1 MPLGAGQFN
10 EPWGIAVGPDG
21 TVYVADLWNHRVQQF
36 TADGRFLRAWG
47 GFARVEDPQDQPG
60 TFFGPRGLQVH
71 GDRVYVTDTGNKRV
85 QVFDREGRF
94 LAAWGGP
101 GIEPGRLDEPV
112 GIAILPDGDLVIA
125 DTWNRRIQILTP
137 EGKPVWSWEI
147 AGWLDQSPT
156 TKPDVAVDARGRIFV
171 TDPTG
176 FRVLVFDAQGQPLLA
191 FGQYGDDAASFLLP
205 QGIAVGPDGR
215 VWVVDSGG
223 HRVMA
228 FQVP

>member
-1 MPLGAGQFN
+1 
-10 EPWGIAVGPDG
+10 V
-21 TVYVADLWNHRVQQF
+21 
-36 TADGRFLRAWG
+36 
-47 GFARVEDPQDQPG
+47 
-60 TFFGPRGLQVH
+60 
-71 GDRVYVTDTGNKRV
+71 
-85 QVFDREGRF
+85 
-94 LAAWGGP
+94 
-101 GIEPGRLDEPV
+101 
-112 GIAILPDGDLVIA
+112 
-125 DTWNRRIQILTP
+125 
-137 EGKPVWSWEI
+137 
-147 AGWLDQSPT
+147 GWLDQSPT

-205 QGIAVGPDGR
+205 QGIAIGPDGH